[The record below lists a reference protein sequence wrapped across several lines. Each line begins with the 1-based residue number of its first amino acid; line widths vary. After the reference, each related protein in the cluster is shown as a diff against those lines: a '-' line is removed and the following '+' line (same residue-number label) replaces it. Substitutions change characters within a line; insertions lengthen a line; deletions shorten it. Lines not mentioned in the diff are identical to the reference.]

1 MGPLAA
7 IYSRLLEDALRR
19 RFPDGPGPRPHQG
32 LLEDR
37 PMPPGLGPRP
47 FRDPMQEGPS
57 PPITSPLAAMFGGP
71 RG

>member
-1 MGPLAA
+1 MGPLAQLYA
-7 IYSRLLEDALRR
+7 YLQAR
-19 RFPDGPGPRPHQG
+19 RFDETPARRPHQG

-47 FRDPMQEGPS
+47 FRDPMQEGPEPPVS
-57 PPITSPLAAMFGGP
+57 PMTLAQIYGAQ